1 MKPCPFL
8 DAVSVLFRTG
18 KYEGE
23 CPLSKVP
30 PAGHLIIGGAVAL
43 VLVVL
48 FGAIFA
54 RPRR

>member
-1 MKPCPFL
+1 MNPCPFL
-8 DAVSVLFRTG
+8 ESLSSLFRTG
-18 KYEGE
+18 KCEGE
-23 CPLSKVP
+23 CPLSKLP
-30 PAGHLIIGGAVAL
+30 PSGHLIIGGAVAL